1 MKTYEVEVNGE
12 VYIVKLREVDAGSVP
27 TQTSAPQVAA
37 PAPAPVQTA
46 GTEVTA
52 PMSGK
57 ILNVAKQVGDSVK
70 KGEDLFILEAMK
82 METAIQAPA
91 DGKVQ
96 AINVSANQTVET
108 DDVLMI
114 I

>member
-27 TQTSAPQVAA
+27 TQASAPQVA
-37 PAPAPVQTA
+37 APAPVQTA

-70 KGEDLFILEAMK
+70 NGEDLFILEAMK

>member
-37 PAPAPVQTA
+37 APAPAKTA